1 MASSLVFAN
10 CGECEALRQTYEQT
24 TALRLQAE
32 ADFLAAR
39 QSHNWMALQ
48 LAERALNAAV
58 IQWKHA
64 HAARGQHEDLHAQQ
78 GAG

>member
-1 MASSLVFAN
+1 MAASPVFAK
-10 CGECEALRQTYEQT
+10 CGECEALRHTYEQM
-24 TALRLQAE
+24 TAVRLQAE

-48 LAERALNAAV
+48 LAERALNVAV

-64 HAARGQHEDLHAQQ
+64 HAARGQHEGHHTQQ